1 MIAYYTLS
9 DRRERLV
16 IQGNSP
22 VFTEALTRR
31 EKYPVSEK
39 SKILDELYS
48 VIVDRKDNP
57 REGSYTNYLFDK
69 GIDKILKKI
78 GEETAEV
85 IIGSKN
91 EGNTEVIYESAD
103 LLYHLMVLFVEKGI
117 TLDEIYD
124 ELQKRR

>member
-1 MIAYYTLS
+1 M
-9 DRRERLV
+9 
-16 IQGNSP
+16 
-22 VFTEALTRR
+22 
-31 EKYPVSEK
+31 SEK

-48 VIVDRKDNP
+48 VITDRKENP
-57 REGSYTNYLFDK
+57 REGSYTNYLFEK

-78 GEETAEV
+78 GEETSEV

-91 EGNTEVIYESAD
+91 DGKEEVIYESAD

>member
-1 MIAYYTLS
+1 M
-9 DRRERLV
+9 
-16 IQGNSP
+16 
-22 VFTEALTRR
+22 
-31 EKYPVSEK
+31 SEK

-48 VIVDRKDNP
+48 VIVDRKENP
-57 REGSYTNYLFDK
+57 REGSYTNYLFEK
-69 GIDKILKKI
+69 GIDKILKKV

-91 EGNTEVIYESAD
+91 DGKEEVIYESAD

-117 TLDEIYD
+117 TLDEIFD